1 MPEIK
6 SVPFIRGW
14 FWVLEGWRLFLRKPL
29 TAIVFT
35 IALWFIIQVS
45 GMHGLLAAAVAVLL
59 PVFLGGWVAA
69 CDTIARGEPVP
80 VTMFFEGFR
89 RRTAELGAI
98 GGFNVVANL
107 LVLMVV
113 FAVGGEMLG
122 KLMSDPTAVGPAEV
136 AEASSRITQALLL
149 GVLVGLPVAM
159 AVWFAPFAVMLDG
172 VRPLNALVA
181 SLRAMIRNMLPFLL
195 YSLVW
200 LAMGVALFSLGSA
213 IFGARAALGISIWL
227 MMPVLVP
234 SVYVSYRD
242 IFRTGDAA
250 TDRHVPPP

>member
-1 MPEIK
+1 MEQTPRVQLPEVR

-14 FWVLEGWRLFLRKPL
+14 YWVVEGWKLFLRKPL

-35 IALWFIIQVS
+35 AALWAIIFLS
-45 GMHGLLAAAVAVLL
+45 GIHGLLAAAVAVLL

-98 GGFNVVANL
+98 GGFNVIANL
-107 LVLMVV
+107 LVLMIV
-113 FAVGGEMLG
+113 FAAGGDMLG
-122 KLMSDPTAVGPAEV
+122 KLMSDPTSVDPAAV
-136 AEASSRITQALLL
+136 AEASARIAQALLL
-149 GVLVGLPVAM
+149 GVVVGLPVAM

-172 VRPLNALVA
+172 VRPLHALA
-181 SLRAMIRNMLPFLL
+181 GSLRAMVRNMLPFLL
-195 YSLVW
+195 YSVVW
-200 LAMGVALFSLGSA
+200 LTIGVVLFSVASA
-213 IFGARAALGISIWL
+213 LFGARAALGICVWL

-242 IFRTGDAA
+242 IFRAG
-250 TDRHVPPP
+250 

>member
-35 IALWFIIQVS
+35 IALWAIIQVS
-45 GMHGLLAAAVAVLL
+45 SLHGLIAAAVAVLL

-69 CDTIARGEPVP
+69 CDTIARNEPVP

-107 LVLMVV
+107 VVLTIV

-122 KLMSDPTAVGPAEV
+122 KLMSDPTSVDTAAV
-136 AEASSRITQALLL
+136 AEASARISQALLL

-172 VRPLNALVA
+172 VRPLHALA
-181 SLRAMIRNMLPFLL
+181 GSLRAMIRNMLPFLL

-200 LAMGVALFSLGSA
+200 LAIGVVLFSLGSA
-213 IFGARAALGISIWL
+213 MFGARSALGISVWL

-234 SVYVSYRD
+234 SVYVSYRE
-242 IFRTGDAA
+242 IF
-250 TDRHVPPP
+250 VKPQ